1 MQNNYLGGVI
11 IRKYIIRRLFQ
22 LIPIL
27 LGITLLSFALMQSS
41 KTDAVDLLYQDAGNV
56 ASEKV
61 KEEMRKELG
70 LDKPFIVQYIT
81 WLGNVLKGDMGVSY
95 VMKKP
100 VFTEF
105 MKRLPNTIA
114 LTISSILITFI
125 ISVPLG
131 ILSAVKQNKFTDYI
145 IRFFTFIG
153 NSLPGFFLSLILIYV
168 FSLKLNLLPVMGN
181 NGLKSL
187 ILPTLTLSISMSS
200 KYTRQIRATVLE
212 ELNKEY
218 VLGLRARGVKEK
230 RILYVNVL
238 KVALLTVVTLL
249 GLSIG
254 SLLGGTAIVESIFM
268 WDGVGK
274 LAVDAIQMMD
284 YPIIQAYVIWMAVIF
299 VVINLLTDIL
309 YNYLDPRIR
318 IGKDI
323 W

>member
-1 MQNNYLGGVI
+1 MQ
-11 IRKYIIRRLFQ
+11 
-22 LIPIL
+22 
-27 LGITLLSFALMQSS
+27 TS
-41 KTDAVDLLYQDAGNV
+41 KTDSVDLMYQDAGNV
-56 ASEKV
+56 ASQEV
-61 KEEMRKELG
+61 KDQIRKELG
-70 LDKPFIVQYIT
+70 LDKPILVQYFT

-105 MKRLPNTIA
+105 MKRLPNTIT
-114 LTISSILITFI
+114 LTISSILVTLV

-131 ILSAVKQNKFTDYI
+131 ILSAINQNKFTDYI
-145 IRFFTFIG
+145 IRFFSFVG
-153 NSLPGFFLSLILIYV
+153 NSLPGFFVSLILIYI

-181 NGLKSL
+181 NGFKSL
-187 ILPTLTLSISMSS
+187 VLPTLTLSIAMSA
-200 KYTRQIRATVLE
+200 KYTRQIRASVLE

-218 VLGLRARGVKEK
+218 VMGLRSRGVKEK

-238 KVALLTVVTLL
+238 KVSLLTVVTLL

-274 LAVDAIQMMD
+274 LAVDAINMMD
-284 YPIIQAYVIWMAVIF
+284 YPIIQAYIIWMAVIF
-299 VVINLLTDIL
+299 VLINLITDIL

-318 IGKDI
+318 MGKDV

>member
-1 MQNNYLGGVI
+1 
-11 IRKYIIRRLFQ
+11 
-22 LIPIL
+22 
-27 LGITLLSFALMQSS
+27 MQSS
-41 KTDAVDLLYQDAGNV
+41 KTDAVDLLYQNAGNV
-56 ASEKV
+56 VSSEV

-70 LDKPFIVQYIT
+70 LDKPFLVQYIT
-81 WLGNVLKGDMGVSY
+81 WLGNVLKGDMGMSY

-114 LTISSILITFI
+114 LTISSILVTFI
-125 ISVPLG
+125 VSAPLG

-145 IRFFTFIG
+145 IRFFSFVG
-153 NSLPGFFLSLILIYV
+153 NSLPGFFVSLILIYI

-187 ILPTLTLSISMSS
+187 ILPTLTLSISMSA

-218 VLGLRARGVKEK
+218 VLGLRSRGIKEK
-230 RILYVNVL
+230 RILYVNIL

-299 VVINLLTDIL
+299 VVINLITDIL

-318 IGKDI
+318 IGKDV

>member
-114 LTISSILITFI
+114 LTISSILVTFI
-125 ISVPLG
+125 VSVPLG

>member
-1 MQNNYLGGVI
+1 M
-11 IRKYIIRRLFQ
+11 
-22 LIPIL
+22 PIL

-70 LDKPFIVQYIT
+70 LDKPFIVQYFT
-81 WLGNVLKGDMGVSY
+81 WLVNVLRGDMGVSY

-114 LTISSILITFI
+114 LTISSILVTFI
-125 ISVPLG
+125 VSVPLG

-145 IRFFTFIG
+145 IRFFTFVG
-153 NSLPGFFLSLILIYV
+153 NSLPGFFLSLILIYI

-187 ILPTLTLSISMSS
+187 ILPTLTLSIAMSS

-218 VLGLRARGVKEK
+218 VLGLRSRGVKEK

>member
-1 MQNNYLGGVI
+1 MVY
-11 IRKYIIRRLFQ
+11 IRKYIIRRLLQ

-27 LGITLLSFALMQSS
+27 IGITLLSFALMQSS
-41 KTDAVDLLYQDAGNV
+41 KTDVVDLLYQNSGNV
-56 ASEKV
+56 ASQEV

-70 LDKPFIVQYIT
+70 LDKPFLVQYAT
-81 WLGNVLKGDMGVSY
+81 WLGNILKGDMGMSY

-105 MKRLPNTIA
+105 MKRLPNTIV
-114 LTISSILITFI
+114 LTISSILVTFVV
-125 ISVPLG
+125 SVPLG

-145 IRFFTFIG
+145 IRFFSFIG

-168 FSLKLNLLPVMGN
+168 FSLKLDLLPVMGN

-187 ILPTLTLSISMSS
+187 VLPTLTLAISMSA

-218 VLGLRARGVKEK
+218 VLGLRSRGIKEQ
-230 RILYVNVL
+230 RILYVNIL

-274 LAVDAIQMMD
+274 LAVDAIKMMD

-299 VVINLLTDIL
+299 VVINLITDIL

>member
-1 MQNNYLGGVI
+1 MQNKYLGGVI

-114 LTISSILITFI
+114 LTISSILVTFI
-125 ISVPLG
+125 VSVPLG

>member
-81 WLGNVLKGDMGVSY
+81 WLGNILKGDMGVSY

-114 LTISSILITFI
+114 LTISSILVTFI
-125 ISVPLG
+125 VSVPLG

>member
-1 MQNNYLGGVI
+1 MQ
-11 IRKYIIRRLFQ
+11 
-22 LIPIL
+22 
-27 LGITLLSFALMQSS
+27 TS

-56 ASEKV
+56 ASEEV
-61 KEEMRKELG
+61 KKEIRKDLG
-70 LDKPFIVQYIT
+70 LDKPFLVQYIT

-95 VMKKP
+95 VIKKP

-114 LTISSILITFI
+114 LTISSILVTLI

-131 ILSAVKQNKFTDYI
+131 ILSAVKQNKLTDYI
-145 IRFFTFIG
+145 IRFLSFIG
-153 NSLPGFFLSLILIYV
+153 NSLPGFFLSLILIYI

-181 NGLKSL
+181 NGLQSL
-187 ILPTLTLSISMSS
+187 ILPTLTLSIAMSS

-212 ELNKEY
+212 ELNKDY
-218 VLGLRARGVKEK
+218 VLGLRSRGIKEN
-230 RILYVNVL
+230 RILYVNII

-274 LAVDAIQMMD
+274 LAVDAIKMMD

-299 VVINLLTDIL
+299 VVINLITDIL
-309 YNYLDPRIR
+309 YSYLDPRIR
-318 IGKDI
+318 IGKDV

>member
-1 MQNNYLGGVI
+1 
-11 IRKYIIRRLFQ
+11 
-22 LIPIL
+22 
-27 LGITLLSFALMQSS
+27 MQSS
-41 KTDAVDLLYQDAGNV
+41 KTDAVDLIYKDASNV
-56 ASEKV
+56 ASEEV
-61 KEEMRKELG
+61 KEEIRKELG
-70 LDKPFIVQYIT
+70 LDKPFLVQYT
-81 WLGNVLKGDMGVSY
+81 VWLGNVLKGDMGMSY

-100 VFTEF
+100 VFSEF

-114 LTISSILITFI
+114 LTISSVLVTFI
-125 ISVPLG
+125 VSVPLG
-131 ILSAVKQNKFTDYI
+131 ILSAVKQNKITDYI
-145 IRFFTFIG
+145 IRFLSFTG
-153 NSLPGFFLSLILIYV
+153 NSMPGFFLSLILIYV

-181 NGLKSL
+181 NGFKSI
-187 ILPTLTLSISMSS
+187 ILPTLTLSIAMSS

-218 VLGLRARGVKEK
+218 VLGLRSRGVKEK
-230 RILYVNVL
+230 SILYVNIL

-274 LAVDAIQMMD
+274 LAVDSIKMMD
-284 YPIIQAYVIWMAVIF
+284 YPMIQAYVIWMAVIF
-299 VVINLLTDIL
+299 VVINLMTDIL

-318 IGKDI
+318 IGKDV

>member
-1 MQNNYLGGVI
+1 MQ
-11 IRKYIIRRLFQ
+11 
-22 LIPIL
+22 
-27 LGITLLSFALMQSS
+27 TS
-41 KTDAVDLLYQDAGNV
+41 KTDAVDMIYKDASNV
-56 ASEKV
+56 ASEEV
-61 KEEMRKELG
+61 KEEIRKELG
-70 LDKPFIVQYIT
+70 LDKPFIVQYTT
-81 WLGNVLKGDMGVSY
+81 WLSGVLRGDMGTSY

-114 LTISSILITFI
+114 LTITSIITTFV

-145 IRFFTFIG
+145 IRFCSFIG

-168 FSLKLNLLPVMGN
+168 FSLKLKLFPVMGN
-181 NGLKSL
+181 DSIKS
-187 ILPTLTLSISMSS
+187 IVLPTLTLSISMSA

-218 VLGLRARGVKEK
+218 VLGLRSRGIKEK
-230 RILYVNVL
+230 RILYANIL

-274 LAVDAIQMMD
+274 LAVDSIRMMD
-284 YPIIQAYVIWMAVIF
+284 YPMIQAYVIWMAIIF
-299 VVINLLTDIL
+299 VVINLITDII

-318 IGKDI
+318 IGKDT

>member
-1 MQNNYLGGVI
+1 MQ
-11 IRKYIIRRLFQ
+11 
-22 LIPIL
+22 
-27 LGITLLSFALMQSS
+27 TS
-41 KTDAVDLLYQDAGNV
+41 KTDSVDLMYQDAGNV
-56 ASEKV
+56 ASQEV
-61 KEEMRKELG
+61 KDQIRKELG
-70 LDKPFIVQYIT
+70 LDKPILVQYFT

-105 MKRLPNTIA
+105 MKRLPNTII
-114 LTISSILITFI
+114 LTISSILVTFV

-131 ILSAVKQNKFTDYI
+131 ILSAINQNKFTDYI
-145 IRFFTFIG
+145 IRFFSFVG
-153 NSLPGFFLSLILIYV
+153 NSLPGFFVSLILIYI

-181 NGLKSL
+181 NGFKSL
-187 ILPTLTLSISMSS
+187 VLPTLTLSIAMSA
-200 KYTRQIRATVLE
+200 KYTRQIRASVLE

-218 VLGLRARGVKEK
+218 VMGLRSRGVKEK

-238 KVALLTVVTLL
+238 KVSLLTVVTLL

-274 LAVDAIQMMD
+274 LAVDAINMMD
-284 YPIIQAYVIWMAVIF
+284 YPIIQAYIIWMAVIF
-299 VVINLLTDIL
+299 VLINLITDIL

-318 IGKDI
+318 MSKDV

>member
-1 MQNNYLGGVI
+1 MQ
-11 IRKYIIRRLFQ
+11 
-22 LIPIL
+22 
-27 LGITLLSFALMQSS
+27 TS

-56 ASEKV
+56 ASEEV
-61 KEEMRKELG
+61 KKEIRKDLG
-70 LDKPFIVQYIT
+70 LDKPFLVQYIT

-95 VMKKP
+95 VIKKP

-105 MKRLPNTIA
+105 MKRLPNTIV
-114 LTISSILITFI
+114 LTISSILVTLI

-131 ILSAVKQNKFTDYI
+131 ILSAVKQNKLTDYI
-145 IRFFTFIG
+145 IRFLSFIG
-153 NSLPGFFLSLILIYV
+153 NSLPGFFLSLILIYI

-181 NGLKSL
+181 NGLQSL
-187 ILPTLTLSISMSS
+187 ILPTLTLSIAMSS

-212 ELNKEY
+212 ELNKDY
-218 VLGLRARGVKEK
+218 VLGLRSRGIKEN
-230 RILYVNVL
+230 RILYVNIL

-274 LAVDAIQMMD
+274 LAVDAIKMMD

-299 VVINLLTDIL
+299 VVINLITDIL
-309 YNYLDPRIR
+309 YSYLDPRIR
-318 IGKDI
+318 IGKDV

>member
-1 MQNNYLGGVI
+1 MQ
-11 IRKYIIRRLFQ
+11 
-22 LIPIL
+22 
-27 LGITLLSFALMQSS
+27 TS

-56 ASEKV
+56 ASEEV
-61 KEEMRKELG
+61 KKEIRKDLG
-70 LDKPFIVQYIT
+70 LDKPFLVQYIT

-95 VMKKP
+95 VIKKP

-105 MKRLPNTIA
+105 MKRLPNTIV
-114 LTISSILITFI
+114 LTISSILVTLI

-131 ILSAVKQNKFTDYI
+131 ILSAVKQNKLTDYI
-145 IRFFTFIG
+145 IRFLSFIG
-153 NSLPGFFLSLILIYV
+153 NSLPGFFLSLILIYI

-181 NGLKSL
+181 NGLQSL
-187 ILPTLTLSISMSS
+187 ILPTLTLSIAMSS

-212 ELNKEY
+212 ELNKDY
-218 VLGLRARGVKEK
+218 VLGLRSRGIKEN
-230 RILYVNVL
+230 RILYVNIL

-274 LAVDAIQMMD
+274 LAVDAIKMMD

-299 VVINLLTDIL
+299 VVINLITDII
-309 YNYLDPRIR
+309 YSYLDPRIR
-318 IGKDI
+318 IGKDV

>member
-1 MQNNYLGGVI
+1 MGGVI

-114 LTISSILITFI
+114 LTISSILVTFI
-125 ISVPLG
+125 VSVPLG

>member
-1 MQNNYLGGVI
+1 
-11 IRKYIIRRLFQ
+11 
-22 LIPIL
+22 
-27 LGITLLSFALMQSS
+27 MQSS

-114 LTISSILITFI
+114 LTISSILVTFI
-125 ISVPLG
+125 VSVPLG

-145 IRFFTFIG
+145 IRFFTFVG

-187 ILPTLTLSISMSS
+187 ILPTLTLSIAMSS

>member
-1 MQNNYLGGVI
+1 MQ
-11 IRKYIIRRLFQ
+11 
-22 LIPIL
+22 
-27 LGITLLSFALMQSS
+27 TS
-41 KTDAVDLLYQDAGNV
+41 KTDSVDLMYQDAGNV
-56 ASEKV
+56 ASQEV
-61 KEEMRKELG
+61 KDQIRKELG
-70 LDKPFIVQYIT
+70 LDKPILVQYFT

-105 MKRLPNTIA
+105 MKRLPNTIT
-114 LTISSILITFI
+114 LTISSILVTFV

-131 ILSAVKQNKFTDYI
+131 ILSAINQNKFTDYI
-145 IRFFTFIG
+145 IRFFSFVG
-153 NSLPGFFLSLILIYV
+153 NSLPGFFVSLILIYI

-181 NGLKSL
+181 NGFKSL
-187 ILPTLTLSISMSS
+187 VLPTLTLSIAMSA
-200 KYTRQIRATVLE
+200 KYTRQIRASVLE

-218 VLGLRARGVKEK
+218 VMGLRSRGVKEK

-238 KVALLTVVTLL
+238 KVSLLTVVTLL

-274 LAVDAIQMMD
+274 LAVDAINMMD
-284 YPIIQAYVIWMAVIF
+284 YPIIQAYIIWMAVIF
-299 VVINLLTDIL
+299 VLINLITDIL

-318 IGKDI
+318 MSKDV

>member
-1 MQNNYLGGVI
+1 MQ
-11 IRKYIIRRLFQ
+11 
-22 LIPIL
+22 
-27 LGITLLSFALMQSS
+27 TS

-56 ASEKV
+56 ASEEV
-61 KEEMRKELG
+61 KEEMRKDLG
-70 LDKPFIVQYIT
+70 LDKPFLVQYIT
-81 WLGNVLKGDMGVSY
+81 WLGNVLKGDMGISY

-100 VFTEF
+100 VFAEF

-114 LTISSILITFI
+114 LTISSILVTLI

-131 ILSAVKQNKFTDYI
+131 ILSAVKQNKLTDYI
-145 IRFFTFIG
+145 IRFLSFIG
-153 NSLPGFFLSLILIYV
+153 NSLPGFFLSLILIYI

-181 NGLKSL
+181 NSLQSL
-187 ILPTLTLSISMSS
+187 ILPTLTLSTAMSA

-212 ELNKEY
+212 ELSKDY
-218 VLGLRARGVKEK
+218 VLGLRSRGIKENH
-230 RILYVNVL
+230 ILYVNIL

-274 LAVDAIQMMD
+274 LAVDAIKMMD

-299 VVINLLTDIL
+299 VVINLITDIL
-309 YNYLDPRIR
+309 YSYLDPRIR
-318 IGKDI
+318 ISKDV

>member
-1 MQNNYLGGVI
+1 MQ
-11 IRKYIIRRLFQ
+11 
-22 LIPIL
+22 
-27 LGITLLSFALMQSS
+27 TS

-56 ASEKV
+56 ASEEV
-61 KEEMRKELG
+61 KKEMRKDLG
-70 LDKPFIVQYIT
+70 LDKPFLVQYIT

-95 VMKKP
+95 VIKKP

-105 MKRLPNTIA
+105 MKRLPNTIV
-114 LTISSILITFI
+114 LTISSILVTLI

-131 ILSAVKQNKFTDYI
+131 ILSAVKQNKLTDYI
-145 IRFFTFIG
+145 IRFLSFVG
-153 NSLPGFFLSLILIYV
+153 NSLPGFFLSLILIYI

-181 NGLKSL
+181 NGLQSL
-187 ILPTLTLSISMSS
+187 ILPTLTLSIAMSS

-212 ELNKEY
+212 ELNKDY
-218 VLGLRARGVKEK
+218 VLGLMSRGIKEN
-230 RILYVNVL
+230 RILYVNIL

-274 LAVDAIQMMD
+274 LAVDAIKMMD

-299 VVINLLTDIL
+299 VVINLITDIL
-309 YNYLDPRIR
+309 YSYLDPRIR
-318 IGKDI
+318 IGKGV

>member
-1 MQNNYLGGVI
+1 MGGGI

-145 IRFFTFIG
+145 IRFFTFVG
-153 NSLPGFFLSLILIYV
+153 NSLPGFFISLILIYI

>member
-1 MQNNYLGGVI
+1 MVY
-11 IRKYIIRRLFQ
+11 IRKYIVRRLLQ

-27 LGITLLSFALMQSS
+27 IGITLLSFALMQSS
-41 KTDAVDLLYQDAGNV
+41 KTDAVDLLYQNACNV
-56 ASEKV
+56 ASQEV

-70 LDKPFIVQYIT
+70 LDKPFLVQYAN
-81 WLGNVLKGDMGVSY
+81 WLGNILKGDMGMSY

-114 LTISSILITFI
+114 LTISSILVTFVV
-125 ISVPLG
+125 SVPLG

-145 IRFFTFIG
+145 IRFFSFVG

-168 FSLKLNLLPVMGN
+168 FSLKLDLLPVMGN

-187 ILPTLTLSISMSS
+187 VLPTLTLAISMSA

-218 VLGLRARGVKEK
+218 VLGLRSRGIKEK
-230 RILYVNVL
+230 RILYVNIL

-274 LAVDAIQMMD
+274 LAVDAIKMMD
-284 YPIIQAYVIWMAVIF
+284 YPIIQVYVIWMAVIF
-299 VVINLLTDIL
+299 VVINLITDIL

-318 IGKDI
+318 IGKDV

>member
-1 MQNNYLGGVI
+1 MQ
-11 IRKYIIRRLFQ
+11 
-22 LIPIL
+22 
-27 LGITLLSFALMQSS
+27 TS

-56 ASEKV
+56 ASEEV
-61 KEEMRKELG
+61 KKEIRKDLG
-70 LDKPFIVQYIT
+70 LDKPFLVQYIT

-95 VMKKP
+95 VIKKP

-114 LTISSILITFI
+114 LTISSILVTLI

-131 ILSAVKQNKFTDYI
+131 ILSAVKQNKLTDYI
-145 IRFFTFIG
+145 IRFLSFIG
-153 NSLPGFFLSLILIYV
+153 NSLPGFFLSLILIYI

-181 NGLKSL
+181 NGLQSL
-187 ILPTLTLSISMSS
+187 ILPTLTLSIAISS

-212 ELNKEY
+212 ELNKDY
-218 VLGLRARGVKEK
+218 VLGLRSRGIKEN
-230 RILYVNVL
+230 RILYVNIL

-274 LAVDAIQMMD
+274 LAVDAIKMMD

-299 VVINLLTDIL
+299 VVINLITDIL
-309 YNYLDPRIR
+309 YSYLDPRIR
-318 IGKDI
+318 IGKDV